1 MNTEKDFTPL
11 TPNIVRA
18 LNDKLYE
25 KRKVAALEIE
35 KLVREFVAQNNST
48 QIRHV
53 IQILASEFALSQHPH
68 SRKGGLIGLAACS
81 IALGKDSGLYLKEL
95 IEPVL
100 TCFNDSDSRLRYYAC
115 EALYNIVKVARGAV
129 LPHFNLLF
137 DGLSKLAAD
146 PDPNVKS
153 GSELLDRLLKDIVT
167 ESNKFDLVAFVPLLR
182 ERIYSNNQ
190 YARQFI
196 ISWIHV
202 LESVP
207 DINLLHYL
215 PEILDGL
222 FQILGDNSK
231 EIRRM
236 CEVVLGEFLK
246 EIKKT
251 PSSVKFAEMANILVI
266 HCQVADETKVT
277 NDLIQLTAM
286 TWMREFIQLAGR
298 AVLPYSSGILTAV
311 LPCLSY
317 DDRKKNT
324 KEAANACNYSL
335 MKLVTPEDDD
345 DDDEDE
351 KSGSTESP
359 SREDKVDAGDGG
371 DMLNS
376 SQEAAGFSN
385 ISFFA
390 PASTDRSQVTLDM
403 DGIVQVLDRHLHDG
417 STGMM
422 TRIAVLK
429 WLYHLYIKTPRKM
442 FRHTDSLFPMLLK
455 TLSDESDEVILK
467 DLEVLAEIASSP
479 AGQTDPAAACDGLDS
494 RPALKVPDKVGKTGA
509 AESSPSTPSM
519 NSYFYKFM
527 INLLKRFSAE
537 RKLLES
543 RGAFIIRQLCLLLHA
558 ENIFHSMADILL
570 KEEDLKFAST
580 MVQTLNT
587 ILLTSAELFQLRNQL
602 KDLHTADSCMLFCCL
617 YRSWC
622 HNPVATVSLCFLTQ
636 NYKHAYDLIQK
647 FGGLEVTVDFL
658 MEVDKLVQLVES
670 PIFTYLRLQLLDVE
684 SNPYLIKALY
694 GLLMLLPQSQAF
706 QLLSHRLQCVPNPE
720 LMRTV
725 DGTKRA
731 DPKEREAERKR
742 APHANVDYGELL
754 RHFDCVQ
761 GKHLEVRHQRSGRVA
776 ELPDRKLM

>member
-1 MNTEKDFTPL
+1 M
-11 TPNIVRA
+11 
-18 LNDKLYE
+18 
-25 KRKVAALEIE
+25 
-35 KLVREFVAQNNST
+35 
-48 QIRHV
+48 
-53 IQILASEFALSQHPH
+53 EFALSQHPH

-129 LPHFNLLF
+129 VPHFNVLF

-196 ISWIHV
+196 ISWILV

-207 DINLLHYL
+207 GINLLDYL

-222 FQILGDNSK
+222 FQILGDGSK
-231 EIRRM
+231 EIRKT

-266 HCQVADETKVT
+266 HCQGSDESKLT

-286 TWMREFIQLAGR
+286 SWMREFIQLAGR
-298 AVLPYSSGILTAV
+298 VVLPYSSGILTAV
-311 LPCLSY
+311 LPCLSF
-317 DDRKKNT
+317 DDRKKST
-324 KEAANACNYSL
+324 KEAANACNHSL
-335 MKLVTPEDDD
+335 MKLVTPEDDVEEAGVGSEPPQQ
-345 DDDEDE
+345 ED
-351 KSGSTESP
+351 TP
-359 SREDKVDAGDGG
+359 SRTQDTLDNS
-371 DMLNS
+371 LNA
-376 SQEAAGFSN
+376 SQDSVGFSN
-385 ISFFA
+385 ISFFT
-390 PASTDRSQVTLDM
+390 PASPDRAQVTLDL
-403 DGIVQVLDRHLHDG
+403 DGIVQVLDRHLHDPA
-417 STGMM
+417 TGMM
-422 TRIAVLK
+422 TRITVLK

-479 AGQTDPAAACDGLDS
+479 AGQTDAPGSCDISDS
-494 RPALKVPDKVGKTGA
+494 KSELQVRGSTKSVQLSGFGSKGA
-509 AESSPSTPSM
+509 DCSPSTPSM

-527 INLLKRFSAE
+527 INLLKRFSME
-537 RKLLES
+537 RKLLEM
-543 RGAFIIRQLCLLLHA
+543 RGTFIIRQLCLLLNA

-570 KEEDLKFAST
+570 KEEDLKFASI

-602 KDLHTADSCMLFCCL
+602 KDLHTQESCALFCCL

-647 FGGLEVTVDFL
+647 FGDLEVTVDFL
-658 MEVDKLVQLVES
+658 MEVDKLVQLIEC

-684 SNPYLIKALY
+684 NNPYLIKALY

-706 QLLSHRLQCVPNPE
+706 MMLSHRLRCVPNPE
-720 LMRTV
+720 LMRAAPQ
-725 DGTKRA
+725 KKPA
-731 DPKEREAERKR
+731 DSSKP
-742 APHANVDYGELL
+742 APVHIDYGELL
-754 RHFDCVQ
+754 QHFDRVQ
-761 GKHLEVRHQRSGRVA
+761 NKHLEVRHQRAGRA
-776 ELPDRKLM
+776 EHPDRKLVL

>member
-1 MNTEKDFTPL
+1 MNTEKDFSPL

-35 KLVREFVAQNNST
+35 KLVREFVAQNNSA

-53 IQILASEFALSQHPH
+53 IQILATEFALSQHPH

-95 IEPVL
+95 IDPVL

-129 LPHFNLLF
+129 LPHFNVLF

-207 DINLLHYL
+207 DINLLDYL

-222 FQILGDNSK
+222 FQILGDSSK

-236 CEVVLGEFLK
+236 CELVLGEFLK
-246 EIKKT
+246 EIKKN

-266 HCQVADETKVT
+266 HCQVSDESKST
-277 NDLIQLTAM
+277 NDLIQLTSM

-298 AVLPYSSGILTAV
+298 VVLPYSSGILTAV

-317 DDRKKNT
+317 DDRKKST
-324 KEAANACNYSL
+324 KEAASACNHSL
-335 MKLVTPEDDD
+335 MKLVTPEDDE
-345 DDDEDE
+345 DDEESQTKSSPPSDE
-351 KSGSTESP
+351 AP
-359 SREDKVDAGDGG
+359 SKKEGD
-371 DMLNS
+371 LNDS
-376 SQEAAGFSN
+376 LNESQESVGFSN
-385 ISFFA
+385 ISFFT
-390 PASTDRSQVTLDM
+390 PASSDRSAVTLDL
-403 DGIVQVLDRHLHDG
+403 DGIVQVLDRHLHDS

-442 FRHTDSLFPMLLK
+442 FKHTDSLFPMLLK

-479 AGQTDPAAACDGLDS
+479 AGQTDTSGSCDISDS
-494 RPALKVPDKVGKTGA
+494 KTELHIPG
-509 AESSPSTPSM
+509 SKMTDLSPSTPSM

-527 INLLKRFSAE
+527 INLLKRFSLE
-537 RKLLES
+537 RKLLEM

-602 KDLHTADSCMLFCCL
+602 KDLRTQESCALFCCL

-636 NYKHAYDLIQK
+636 NYRHAYDLIQK
-647 FGGLEVTVDFL
+647 FGDLEVTVDFL
-658 MEVDKLVQLVES
+658 MEVDKLVQLIES

-684 SNPYLIKALY
+684 HNPYLIKALY

-706 QLLSHRLQCVPNPE
+706 QLLSHRLSCVPNPE
-720 LMRTV
+720 LMRTLEDQKV
-725 DGTKRA
+725 AVKDKHLA
-731 DPKEREAERKR
+731 Q
-742 APHANVDYGELL
+742 PHIDYSELL
-754 RHFDCVQ
+754 QHFDRVQ
-761 GKHLEVRHQRSGRVA
+761 SKHLEVRHQRTGRS
-776 ELPDRKLM
+776 EHPDRKLM

>member
-1 MNTEKDFTPL
+1 MNTEKDFSPL
-11 TPNIVRA
+11 TPSIVRA

-35 KLVREFVAQNNST
+35 KLVREFVAQNNSA

-53 IQILASEFALSQHPH
+53 IQILATEFALSQHPH

-81 IALGKDSGLYLKEL
+81 IALGKDSGSYLKEL
-95 IEPVL
+95 IDPVL

-129 LPHFNLLF
+129 LPHFNVLF

-207 DINLLHYL
+207 DINLLDYL
-215 PEILDGL
+215 PEFLDGL
-222 FQILGDNSK
+222 FQILGDSSK

-246 EIKKT
+246 EIKKN

-266 HCQVADETKVT
+266 HCQVSDESKST
-277 NDLIQLTAM
+277 NDLIQLTSM

-298 AVLPYSSGILTAV
+298 VVLPYSSGILTAV

-317 DDRKKNT
+317 DDRKKST
-324 KEAANACNYSL
+324 KEAASACNHSL
-335 MKLVTPEDDD
+335 MKLVTPEDDE
-345 DDDEDE
+345 DDEE
-351 KSGSTESP
+351 SQTKSSP
-359 SREDKVDAGDGG
+359 PGDGTPSKKES
-371 DMLNS
+371 DLNDS
-376 SQEAAGFSN
+376 LNESQESVGFSN
-385 ISFFA
+385 ISFFT
-390 PASTDRSQVTLDM
+390 PASSDRSAVTLDL
-403 DGIVQVLDRHLHDG
+403 DGIVQVLDRHLHDS

-442 FRHTDSLFPMLLK
+442 FKHTDSLFPMLLK

-479 AGQTDPAAACDGLDS
+479 AGQTDTSGLCDSSDS
-494 RPALKVPDKVGKTGA
+494 KTELHIPGSKVTDL
-509 AESSPSTPSM
+509 SPSTPSM

-527 INLLKRFSAE
+527 INLLKRFSLE
-537 RKLLES
+537 RKLLEM

-558 ENIFHSMADILL
+558 ENVFHSMADILL

-602 KDLHTADSCMLFCCL
+602 KDLRTQESCALFCCL

-636 NYKHAYDLIQK
+636 NYQHAYDLIQK
-647 FGGLEVTVDFL
+647 FGDLEVTVDFL
-658 MEVDKLVQLVES
+658 MEVDKLVQLIES

-684 SNPYLIKALY
+684 HNPYLIKALY

-706 QLLSHRLQCVPNPE
+706 QLLSHRLSCVPNPE

-725 DGTKRA
+725 E
-731 DPKEREAERKR
+731 DPKAPVKDKR
-742 APHANVDYGELL
+742 LAQPHIDYSELL
-754 RHFDCVQ
+754 QHFDRVQ
-761 GKHLEVRHQRSGRVA
+761 SKHLEVRHQRAGRS
-776 ELPDRKLM
+776 EHPDRKL

>member
-1 MNTEKDFTPL
+1 MNPEKDFAPL

-35 KLVREFVAQNNST
+35 KLVRESVAQNNAV
-48 QIRHV
+48 QIKHV
-53 IQILASEFALSQHPH
+53 IQTLSQEFALSQHPH

-100 TCFNDSDSRLRYYAC
+100 TCFNDADSRLRYYAC

-129 LPHFNLLF
+129 LPHFNVLF

-167 ESNKFDLVAFVPLLR
+167 ESNKFDLVGFIPLLR

-196 ISWIHV
+196 ISWILV

-207 DINLLHYL
+207 DINLLDYL

-222 FQILGDNSK
+222 FQILGDNGK
-231 EIRRM
+231 EIRKM

-246 EIKKT
+246 EIKKN

-266 HCQVADETKVT
+266 HCQTTD
-277 NDLIQLTAM
+277 DLIQLTAM
-286 TWMREFIQLAGR
+286 CWMREFIQLAGR
-298 AVLPYSSGILTAV
+298 VMLPYSSGILTAV
-311 LPCLSY
+311 LPCLAY
-317 DDRKKNT
+317 DDRKKSI
-324 KEAANACNYSL
+324 KEVANVCNQSL
-335 MKLVTPEDDD
+335 MKLVTPEDDEP
-345 DDDEDE
+345 DEMKPGVQRPMEGNPDNSLARPE
-351 KSGSTESP
+351 ASATGADGSCDSSFSSSVSVFTP
-359 SREDKVDAGDGG
+359 SSAER
-371 DMLNS
+371 
-376 SQEAAGFSN
+376 
-385 ISFFA
+385 A
-390 PASTDRSQVTLDM
+390 PMTLDL
-403 DGIVQVLDRHLHDG
+403 DGIVQVLNCHLSD
-417 STGMM
+417 TAIGMM

-442 FRHTDSLFPMLLK
+442 FRHTDSLFPILLQ

-479 AGQTDPAAACDGLDS
+479 AGQTDDLVRPDGSDLRASHSELQVPSPS
-494 RPALKVPDKVGKTGA
+494 RAGLLNTPGTKGL
-509 AESSPSTPSM
+509 ECSPSTPTM

-527 INLLKRFSAE
+527 INLLQRFSSE
-537 RKLLES
+537 RKLLEA
-543 RGAFIIRQLCLLLHA
+543 RGPFIIRQLCLLLNA

-570 KEEDLKFAST
+570 REEDLKFAST
-580 MVQTLNT
+580 MVHTLNT
-587 ILLTSAELFQLRNQL
+587 ILLTSTELFQLRNQL
-602 KDLHTADSCMLFCCL
+602 KDLKTLESQNLFCCL

-622 HNPVATVSLCFLTQ
+622 HNPVTTVSLCFLTQ
-636 NYKHAYDLIQK
+636 NYRHAYDLIQK
-647 FGGLEVTVDFL
+647 FGDLEVTVDFL
-658 MEVDKLVQLVES
+658 TEVDKLVQLIEC
-670 PIFTYLRLQLLDVE
+670 PIFTYLRLQLLDVK
-684 SNPYLIKALY
+684 NHPYLIKALY
-694 GLLMLLPQSQAF
+694 GLLMLLPQSSAF

-720 LMRTV
+720 LLQTQ
-725 DGTKRA
+725 DGSQA
-731 DPKEREAERKR
+731 
-742 APHANVDYGELL
+742 APQSQKAGPASIDYAELL
-754 RHFDCVQ
+754 QHFEKVQ
-761 GKHLEVRHQRSGRVA
+761 NQHLEVRHQRSGRGDHM
-776 ELPDRKLM
+776 DRRVVL

>member
-1 MNTEKDFTPL
+1 MNTEKDFSPL

-35 KLVREFVAQNNST
+35 KLVREFVAQNNSA

-53 IQILASEFALSQHPH
+53 IQILATEFALSQHPH

-95 IEPVL
+95 IDPVL

-129 LPHFNLLF
+129 LPHFNVLF

-207 DINLLHYL
+207 DINLLDYL

-222 FQILGDNSK
+222 FQILGDSSK
-231 EIRRM
+231 EIRRI

-246 EIKKT
+246 EIKKN

-266 HCQVADETKVT
+266 HSY
-277 NDLIQLTAM
+277 DLIQLTSM

-298 AVLPYSSGILTAV
+298 VVLPYSSGILTAV

-317 DDRKKNT
+317 DDRKKST
-324 KEAANACNYSL
+324 KEAASACNHSL
-335 MKLVTPEDDD
+335 MKLVTPEDDV
-345 DDDEDE
+345 DDEE
-351 KSGSTESP
+351 SQTKSSPQSDGSP
-359 SREDKVDAGDGG
+359 SKKESD
-371 DMLNS
+371 LNGKSLICCVLCS
-376 SQEAAGFSN
+376 SDR
-385 ISFFA
+385 
-390 PASTDRSQVTLDM
+390 PAVTLDL
-403 DGIVQVLDRHLHDG
+403 DGIVQVLDRHLHDS

-442 FRHTDSLFPMLLK
+442 FKHTDSLFPMLLK

-479 AGQTDPAAACDGLDS
+479 AGQTDASGSCNNSDSKTELHIPGGVRDGQ
-494 RPALKVPDKVGKTGA
+494 PVVVGCKVTDL
-509 AESSPSTPSM
+509 SPSTPSM

-527 INLLKRFSAE
+527 INLLKRFSLE
-537 RKLLES
+537 RKLLEM

-602 KDLHTADSCMLFCCL
+602 KDLRTQESCALFCCL

-636 NYKHAYDLIQK
+636 NYRHAYDLIQK
-647 FGGLEVTVDFL
+647 FGDLEVTVDFL
-658 MEVDKLVQLVES
+658 MEVDKLVQLIES

-684 SNPYLIKALY
+684 HNPYLIKALY

-706 QLLSHRLQCVPNPE
+706 QLLSHRLSCVPNPE
-720 LMRTV
+720 LMRTS
-725 DGTKRA
+725 A
-731 DPKEREAERKR
+731 YSQ
-742 APHANVDYGELL
+742 PHIDYSELL
-754 RHFDCVQ
+754 QHFDRVQ
-761 GKHLEVRHQRSGRVA
+761 SKHLEVRHQRAGRS
-776 ELPDRKLM
+776 EHPDRKL

>member
-1 MNTEKDFTPL
+1 MNTEKDFSPL

-35 KLVREFVAQNNST
+35 KLVREFVAQNNSA

-53 IQILASEFALSQHPH
+53 IQILATEFALSQHPH

-95 IEPVL
+95 IDPVL

-129 LPHFNLLF
+129 LPHFNVLF

-207 DINLLHYL
+207 DINLLDYL
-215 PEILDGL
+215 PEFLDGL
-222 FQILGDNSK
+222 FQILGDSSK
-231 EIRRM
+231 EIRRI

-246 EIKKT
+246 EIKKN

-266 HCQVADETKVT
+266 HSY
-277 NDLIQLTAM
+277 DLIQLTSM

-298 AVLPYSSGILTAV
+298 VVLPYSSGILTAV

-317 DDRKKNT
+317 DDRKKST
-324 KEAANACNYSL
+324 KEAASACNHSL
-335 MKLVTPEDDD
+335 MKLVTPEDDV
-345 DDDEDE
+345 DDEE
-351 KSGSTESP
+351 SQTKSSPQSDGSP
-359 SREDKVDAGDGG
+359 SKKESD
-371 DMLNS
+371 LNGKSYCRISTRSLICCVLCS
-376 SQEAAGFSN
+376 SDR
-385 ISFFA
+385 
-390 PASTDRSQVTLDM
+390 PAVTLDL
-403 DGIVQVLDRHLHDG
+403 DGIVQVLDRHLHDS

-442 FRHTDSLFPMLLK
+442 FKHTDSLFPMLLK

-479 AGQTDPAAACDGLDS
+479 AGQTDASGSCNNSDSKTELHIPGGVRDGQ
-494 RPALKVPDKVGKTGA
+494 PVVVGCKVTDL
-509 AESSPSTPSM
+509 SPSTPSM

-527 INLLKRFSAE
+527 INLLKRFSLE
-537 RKLLES
+537 RKLLEM

-602 KDLHTADSCMLFCCL
+602 KDLRTQESCALFCCL

-636 NYKHAYDLIQK
+636 NYRHAYDLIQK
-647 FGGLEVTVDFL
+647 FGDLEVTVDFL
-658 MEVDKLVQLVES
+658 MEVDKLVQLIES

-684 SNPYLIKALY
+684 HNPYLIKALY

-706 QLLSHRLQCVPNPE
+706 QLLSHRLSCVPNPE

-725 DGTKRA
+725 E
-731 DPKEREAERKR
+731 DPKAPVKDKR
-742 APHANVDYGELL
+742 LAQPHIDYSELL
-754 RHFDCVQ
+754 QHFDRVQ
-761 GKHLEVRHQRSGRVA
+761 SKHLEVRHQRAGRS
-776 ELPDRKLM
+776 EHPDRKL

>member
-1 MNTEKDFTPL
+1 MNTEKDFSPL

-35 KLVREFVAQNNST
+35 KLVREFVAQNNSA

-53 IQILASEFALSQHPH
+53 IQILATEFALSQHPH

-95 IEPVL
+95 IDPVL

-129 LPHFNLLF
+129 LPHFNVLF

-153 GSELLDRLLKDIVT
+153 GSELLDRLLK
-167 ESNKFDLVAFVPLLR
+167 SN
-182 ERIYSNNQ
+182 IYEL
-190 YARQFI
+190 
-196 ISWIHV
+196 IHV

-207 DINLLHYL
+207 DINLLDYL
-215 PEILDGL
+215 PEFLDGL
-222 FQILGDNSK
+222 FQILGDSSK
-231 EIRRM
+231 EIRRI

-246 EIKKT
+246 EIKKN

-266 HCQVADETKVT
+266 HSY
-277 NDLIQLTAM
+277 DLIQLTSM

-298 AVLPYSSGILTAV
+298 VVLPYSSGILTAV

-317 DDRKKNT
+317 DDRKKST
-324 KEAANACNYSL
+324 KEAASACNHSL
-335 MKLVTPEDDD
+335 MKLVTPEDDV
-345 DDDEDE
+345 DDEE
-351 KSGSTESP
+351 SQTKSSPQSDGSP
-359 SREDKVDAGDGG
+359 SKKESD
-371 DMLNS
+371 LNGKSYCRISTRSLICCVLCS
-376 SQEAAGFSN
+376 SDR
-385 ISFFA
+385 
-390 PASTDRSQVTLDM
+390 PAVTLDL
-403 DGIVQVLDRHLHDG
+403 DGIVQVLDRHLHDS

-442 FRHTDSLFPMLLK
+442 FKHTDSLFPMLLK

-479 AGQTDPAAACDGLDS
+479 AGQTDASGSCDNSDS
-494 RPALKVPDKVGKTGA
+494 KTELHIPGGVRDGQPVVVGCKVTDL
-509 AESSPSTPSM
+509 SPSTPSM

-527 INLLKRFSAE
+527 INLLKRFSLE
-537 RKLLES
+537 RKLLEM

-602 KDLHTADSCMLFCCL
+602 KDLRTQESCALFCCL

-636 NYKHAYDLIQK
+636 NYRHAYDLIQK
-647 FGGLEVTVDFL
+647 FGDLEVTVDFL
-658 MEVDKLVQLVES
+658 MEVDKLVQLIES

-684 SNPYLIKALY
+684 HNPYLIKALY

-706 QLLSHRLQCVPNPE
+706 QLLSHRLSCVPNPE

-725 DGTKRA
+725 E
-731 DPKEREAERKR
+731 DPKAPVKDKR
-742 APHANVDYGELL
+742 LAQPHIDYSELL
-754 RHFDCVQ
+754 QHFDRVQ
-761 GKHLEVRHQRSGRVA
+761 SKHLEVRHQRAGRS
-776 ELPDRKLM
+776 EHPDRKL

>member
-1 MNTEKDFTPL
+1 MNTEKDFSPL
-11 TPNIVRA
+11 TPSIVRA

-35 KLVREFVAQNNST
+35 KLVREFVAQNNSA

-53 IQILASEFALSQHPH
+53 IQILATEFALSQHPH

-81 IALGKDSGLYLKEL
+81 IALGKDSGSYLKEL
-95 IEPVL
+95 IDPVL

-129 LPHFNLLF
+129 LPHFNVLF

-207 DINLLHYL
+207 DINLLDYL
-215 PEILDGL
+215 PEFLDGL
-222 FQILGDNSK
+222 FQILGDSSK

-246 EIKKT
+246 EIKKN

-266 HCQVADETKVT
+266 HS
-277 NDLIQLTAM
+277 NDLIQLTSM

-298 AVLPYSSGILTAV
+298 VVLPYSSGILTAV

-317 DDRKKNT
+317 DDRKKST
-324 KEAANACNYSL
+324 KEAASACNHSL
-335 MKLVTPEDDD
+335 MKLVTPEDDE
-345 DDDEDE
+345 DDEE
-351 KSGSTESP
+351 SQTKSSP
-359 SREDKVDAGDGG
+359 PGDGTPSKKES
-371 DMLNS
+371 DLNGSLIYSVLCS
-376 SQEAAGFSN
+376 S
-385 ISFFA
+385 
-390 PASTDRSQVTLDM
+390 DRSAVTLDL
-403 DGIVQVLDRHLHDG
+403 DGIVQVLDRHLHDS

-442 FRHTDSLFPMLLK
+442 FKHTDSLFPMLLK

-479 AGQTDPAAACDGLDS
+479 AGQTDTSGLCDSSDS
-494 RPALKVPDKVGKTGA
+494 KTELHIPGGVRDGQPVVVGSKVTDL
-509 AESSPSTPSM
+509 SPSTPSM

-527 INLLKRFSAE
+527 INLLKRFSLE
-537 RKLLES
+537 RKLLEM

-558 ENIFHSMADILL
+558 ENVFHSMADILL

-602 KDLHTADSCMLFCCL
+602 KDLRTQESCALFCCL

-636 NYKHAYDLIQK
+636 NYQHAYDLIQK
-647 FGGLEVTVDFL
+647 FGDLEVTVDFL
-658 MEVDKLVQLVES
+658 MEVDKLVQLIES

-684 SNPYLIKALY
+684 HNPYLIKALY

-706 QLLSHRLQCVPNPE
+706 QLLSHRLSCVPNPE

-725 DGTKRA
+725 E
-731 DPKEREAERKR
+731 DPKAPVKDKR
-742 APHANVDYGELL
+742 LAQPHIDYSELL
-754 RHFDCVQ
+754 QHFDRVQ
-761 GKHLEVRHQRSGRVA
+761 SKHLEVRHQRAGRS
-776 ELPDRKLM
+776 EHPDRKL